1 MKYFTIN
8 ELCRSDRAARMKIK
22 NVPTVEEME
31 NLTALVN
38 EVLDPAREEI
48 GHAVR
53 VSSGFRCKA
62 VNDAIP
68 GSSKTSQHTKGEAA
82 DLVAGDKKENLKLAQ
97 IIIRQGKF
105 DQLILENVPGA
116 YLYPQWVHVSYKR
129 NGKNRGQVLKKIAG
143 LKGYHAVNPKTVL
156 AAL

>member
-1 MKYFTIN
+1 MKYFSIN
-8 ELCRSDRAARMKIK
+8 ELCRSDRAKRLGIE
-22 NVPTVEEME
+22 NVPNAEQME

-38 EVLDPAREEI
+38 EVLDPAREEL

-53 VSSGFRCKA
+53 VSSGFRCEKLSA
-62 VNDAIP
+62 ATPNA
-68 GSSKTSQHTKGEAA
+68 SKTSQHRKGEAA

-105 DQLILENVPGA
+105 DQLILEEVPGA
-116 YLYPQWVHVSYKR
+116 YLTPQWVHVSYKR
-129 NGKNRGQVLKKIAG
+129 EGVNRGQILKKIAG
-143 LKGYHAVNPKTVL
+143 LKGYYAVNAKTVL

>member
-1 MKYFTIN
+1 MKYFSIN
-8 ELCRSDRAARMKIK
+8 ELCRSDRAKRLGIE
-22 NVPTVEEME
+22 NVPNAEQME

-38 EVLDPAREEI
+38 EVLDPAREEL

-105 DQLILENVPGA
+105 DQLILENVPSA

-129 NGKNRGQVLKKIAG
+129 EGKNRGQVLKKITG
-143 LKGYHAVNPKTVL
+143 RKGYYAVNTKTVL
-156 AAL
+156 AL

>member
-8 ELCRSDRAARMKIK
+8 ELCRSGRAEKLGIK

-48 GHAVR
+48 GHSLR

-105 DQLILENVPGA
+105 DQLILENVPWA
-116 YLYPQWVHVSYKR
+116 YLTPEWVHVSYKR
-129 NGKNRGQVLKKIAG
+129 NGQNRGQVLKKIAG
-143 LKGYHAVNPKTVL
+143 RTGYYAVNPKTVL
-156 AAL
+156 TAK